1 MTIEKG
7 AAWGVHGTAPHDLV
21 VAADEAALARAVES
35 GVRHAALRA
44 GDVLRAL
51 GLTDATPPLAGEPAL
66 LLPCD
71 AMRVR
76 LDDRAPLTAVS
87 TIIVGR
93 RFRERIVASAG
104 GFVGVLNVAPRAH
117 PNDGLLDVLVVAP
130 RTAARQLLAV
140 RRRMRLG
147 DHLPHPALTM
157 RRAAAHEFSFADA
170 PQRVTI
176 DGRRHGRARRVRI
189 DVLPDAFV
197 LCIARR

>member
-7 AAWGVHGTAPHDLV
+7 AAWGVPGTAPHDLV
-21 VAADEAALARAVES
+21 VAADEAALARAVGS
-35 GVRHAALRA
+35 GVRHAALRD

-51 GLTDATPPLAGEPAL
+51 GLTDATPPHAGGPAL

-93 RFRERIVASAG
+93 RFRERVLASAG
-104 GFVGVLNVAPRAH
+104 GFLGVLNVAPRAH
-117 PNDGLLDVLVVAP
+117 PNDGLLDVLVIAP
-130 RTAARQLLAV
+130 RTGARQLLAV

-157 RRAAAHEFSFADA
+157 CRAAAHEFSFADG
-170 PQRVTI
+170 PQRVVI
-176 DGRRHGRARRVRI
+176 DGRQHGRARRVRI

-197 LCIARR
+197 LCVARR